1 MDSIFIFIRDIS
13 REGCW
18 LHSDCYFGIDQGTEL
33 IQKSSLV
40 MGGLLTGM
48 IILYQRFI
56 LFCNYDIIGIAK
68 IYGFFHKKSGLKE
81 ISGQ

>member
-1 MDSIFIFIRDIS
+1 MVAVLELIRERS
-13 REGCW
+13 W
-18 LHSDCYFGIDQGTEL
+18 

-68 IYGFFHKKSGLKE
+68 IYGFFHKKSGLKRE
-81 ISGQ
+81 IRVEELKTGLKRNE